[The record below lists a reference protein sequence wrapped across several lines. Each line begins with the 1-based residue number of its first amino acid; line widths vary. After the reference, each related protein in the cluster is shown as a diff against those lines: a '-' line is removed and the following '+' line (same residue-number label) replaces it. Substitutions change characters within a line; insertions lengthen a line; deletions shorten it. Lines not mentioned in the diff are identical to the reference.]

1 MDIHELAKRLDEFC
15 IDYRIPKRF
24 HGRLRLLS
32 DMAFV
37 FNIEIEMHLKHRK
50 EQEKSAHD

>member
-37 FNIEIEMHLKHRK
+37 FGIEFEVRLKPRQ
-50 EQEKSAHD
+50 EQEQEDD

>member
-1 MDIHELAKRLDEFC
+1 MGTHELAKRLDEFC
-15 IDYRIPKRF
+15 LDYRIPKRF

-37 FNIEIEMHLKHRK
+37 FGIEIEMHLKRRE
-50 EQEKSAHD
+50 EQEQKDD